1 MNSLTLFWIMIVVY
15 IGGVLFSLIFGKKPR
30 IASIGGNLF
39 FIAAA
44 LFGIFTVIHFMLSP
58 NSKELVLLN
67 LSSGIPL
74 IQFTLKLDRLTSF
87 FILPLSILTLATAI
101 YSPGY
106 LKTYDQHH
114 YPGLFNMLFGLF
126 VLSIITVLCAGNL
139 IAFLIAWELMSLV
152 SFFLVIFEDEER
164 GNRRAAFTYLI
175 MTHLASAFLIIAFA
189 LLYKYTGS
197 INLTASPAALPA
209 FIKNI
214 LFGCF
219 LIGFCTKAGIV
230 PLHIWLPLAHPAAP
244 SNVSALMSGIM
255 IKTAI
260 YGLLRFALI
269 GLGTGQYWWG
279 TLLLTLGLV
288 SMLIGVAYAL
298 IESNFKRLLAYSS
311 IDNIGII
318 FIGLGVAFWGKSTGS
333 GMLLA
338 LGLTAA
344 LVHLFN
350 HSIFKGL
357 LFLGAGA
364 VNQATGTKEL
374 EELGGLVKKMPQTAL
389 LILTGCLAAA
399 ALPPFNGF
407 IGEWLTFQAL
417 LASIVS
423 PALKSS
429 FPVIV
434 TIAGMGLAGAMAVG
448 CFVKLFGIAFLGSP
462 RTKCAEKAR
471 ESSGSMRFGAGLL
484 AALSLVLG
492 IFPILLFKAL
502 GPLVSDL
509 SGIPVITEFFNPGL
523 GLVIPLDGLRSNI
536 APLPVAV
543 TLVLLIWIC
552 WVVIKMISRKKP
564 QRIYATWDCGFESL
578 TTRMQ
583 YSATG
588 FSKPFR
594 IIFRGLFRPDRELH
608 VKKSLSPY
616 HQESLQ
622 YIVSTESV
630 FEKYLY
636 RPVYK
641 KLTSAAIQI
650 KKRVQTGSVHTY
662 LIYIFV
668 MIVLLMVYYICN

>member
-1 MNSLTLFWIMIVVY
+1 MNSLTLFWIMSAFY
-15 IGGVLFSLIFGKKPR
+15 GCGALFPLLCSKRPR
-30 IASIGGNLF
+30 LANIGGNLS

-44 LFGIFTVIHFMLSP
+44 LVGIVTVIDFLLAPHSKTIVLLDLSP
-58 NSKELVLLN
+58 GL
-67 LSSGIPL
+67 PL
-74 IQFTLKLDRLTSF
+74 MQFTLKLDRLTAF
-87 FILPLSILTLATAI
+87 FILPLSILTLAAAI
-101 YSPGY
+101 YSLGY
-106 LKTYDQHH
+106 LKAYYRRHH
-114 YPGLFNMLFGLF
+114 PGQFNLMFGLF
-126 VLSIITVLCAGNL
+126 ILAIIAVLCAGNL
-139 IAFLIAWELMSLV
+139 VAFLTAWELMSLI
-152 SFFLVIFEDEER
+152 SFLLVIFEDDER
-164 GNRRAAFTYLI
+164 SNRRAAFTYLI
-175 MTHLASAFLIIAFA
+175 MTHLASAFLFCAFA

-197 INLTASPAALPA
+197 LNPGRAQDLPV
-209 FIKNI
+209 FIQNI

-219 LIGFCTKAGIV
+219 LIGFGTKAGIV

-269 GLGTGQYWWG
+269 GLGIGQYWWG

-288 SMLIGVAYAL
+288 SMVIGVAYAL

-318 FIGLGVAFWGKSTGS
+318 LIGLGVAFWGKSTGS
-333 GMLLA
+333 GALLA

-357 LFLGAGA
+357 LFMGAGA
-364 VNQATGTKEL
+364 VNQATGSKEL
-374 EELGGLVKKMPQTAL
+374 EELGGLIKKMPQTAL
-389 LILTGCLAAA
+389 LILAGCLSAA

-417 LASIVS
+417 LATVAS

-429 FPVIV
+429 FPAILA
-434 TIAGMGLAGAMAVG
+434 IAGMGLAGAMAVG
-448 CFVKLFGIAFLGSP
+448 CFVKLFGIAFLGLP

-471 ESSGSMRFGAGLL
+471 ESSGSMRFGAWLL
-484 AALSLVLG
+484 AILCLVFG
-492 IFPILLFKAL
+492 IFPILLFKIV
-502 GPLVSDL
+502 GPLVSDF
-509 SGIPVITEFFNPGL
+509 SGTAIFEEFPNPGF
-523 GLVIPLDGLRSNI
+523 GLIIPSDIIRSGI
-536 APLPVAV
+536 APLQLGV
-543 TLVLLIWIC
+543 TLSLVIGIC
-552 WVVIKMISRKKP
+552 WIIIKIITRKKP
-564 QRIYATWDCGFESL
+564 PRTYVTWDCGFESL
-578 TTRMQ
+578 TPRMQ

-594 IIFRGLFRPDRELH
+594 IIFRGLFRPYRELQ
-608 VKKSLSPY
+608 VKQGLSPY

-622 YIVSTESV
+622 YVVSTESV

-636 RPVYK
+636 RPLIK
-641 KLTSAAIQI
+641 KLTATAIQI

-668 MIVLLMVYYICN
+668 MIILLMFYYIYN